1 LLVLISL
8 AACAPE
14 ESTYRKSSIIM
25 DTLVTITVVSD
36 SRQEAED
43 ALEAAF
49 DEIRRLEE
57 LLSFWTE
64 DSEIAAIYQN
74 AGVRPVR
81 VSPETLEVVERSLH
95 IAEKTG
101 GAFDPTVGPV
111 MRLWDFREKRMPA
124 KKEIEGKLGLVDYR
138 KVVVDREDS
147 TVYLEAK
154 GMSFD
159 TGGIA
164 KGYAVDRAVE
174 VLKERGMESGL
185 VAIAG
190 DIRGFGPRK
199 WRIGIRDPRGE
210 GDEDVM
216 AVLELKDRAVSTSGD
231 YERYFALEGKRY
243 HHLLDPE
250 TGLPARGVW
259 SASVIAGEAVL
270 TDGFSTGIFV
280 MGPDRGLALLE
291 SLGMEAVVVAEGG
304 DAHTT
309 SGIRDRITWQ
319 K

>member
-1 LLVLISL
+1 
-8 AACAPE
+8 
-14 ESTYRKSSIIM
+14 M

-36 SRQEAED
+36 SRQEADE

-74 AGVRPVR
+74 AGVRPVS

-111 MRLWDFREKRMPA
+111 MRLWDFREKRMPTE
-124 KKEIEGKLGLVDYR
+124 KEIEGKLGLVDYR
-138 KVVVDREDS
+138 KVVVDRENS
-147 TVYLEAK
+147 TVYLEVK

-174 VLKERGMESGL
+174 LLRKHGMESGL

-190 DIRGFGPRK
+190 DIRGFGPRT

-216 AVLELKDRAVSTSGD
+216 AALELKDGAVSTSGD
-231 YERYFALEGKRY
+231 YERYFVLGGKRY
-243 HHLLDPE
+243 HHLLYPK
-250 TGLPARGVW
+250 TGLPARGLW
-259 SASVIAGEAVL
+259 SATVIADEAVL

-280 MGPDRGLALLE
+280 LGPDRGLALIE

-304 DAHTT
+304 KTHTT

-319 K
+319 R